1 MKVKLDVA
9 KLRELMKTAPRKVDR
24 AVQDT
29 AEAVEAIAKVNVPR
43 DPKRPPLD
51 PSRPVTGF
59 LRNSIAAEKVE
70 DGHWRVNV
78 GAEYGLYQ
86 ELGTSRMPARP
97 YLTPAAEAQQ
107 GPFIQRLIKVLD
119 E

>member
-9 KLRELMKTAPRKVDR
+9 KLRELLKTTPGKVDK
-24 AVQDT
+24 AVQET
-29 AEAVEAIAKVNVPR
+29 ANAVEAVAKVNVPR

-59 LRNSIAAEKVE
+59 LRNSITSAKVE
-70 DGHWRVNV
+70 DGHWRVEV

-97 YLTPAAEAQQ
+97 YLTPAAEGQQ
-107 GPFIQRLIKVLD
+107 GPFVARLKKAL
-119 E
+119 EE